1 KRGRIISSL
10 LLRGDLFILAWRQ
23 ITRVC
28 SLPFCVRLPR
38 QLPVTMATQ
47 VLITPTVSVF
57 VSTVLSLLSLALL
70 LLLCVIR
77 KKRRLEGTYRPSAE
91 ERKQV
96 GSPGSEK
103 PGLPLPLPKEER
115 LI

>member
-1 KRGRIISSL
+1 MPSMNSFTWSYTLTEVSALPVCVTSL
-10 LLRGDLFILAWRQ
+10 
-23 ITRVC
+23 C
-28 SLPFCVRLPR
+28 

-47 VLITPTVSVF
+47 VLIPPTVSVF

-91 ERKQV
+91 EKKQV
-96 GSPGSEK
+96 GSAGSEK
-103 PGLPLPLPKEER
+103 PGLQLPLPKEER